1 LQYKDPTVDRDF
13 DSCYNTHID
22 NKGADMFNSY
32 ARIRPE
38 TTRLIDMMDSG
49 EIDARAVADMA
60 LSWLSESDVKGMM
73 QVNDIPTTDQAEE
86 DEEEPEEEWTP
97 DNADFN
103 DPGSRHHY

>member
-1 LQYKDPTVDRDF
+1 
-13 DSCYNTHID
+13 
-22 NKGADMFNSY
+22 MFNSY
-32 ARIRPE
+32 AKIRPE

-73 QVNDIPTTDQAEE
+73 QANDIPTTDQAEDE
-86 DEEEPEEEWTP
+86 DEEADEEEWTP
-97 DNADFN
+97 DNADYC